1 MQRVHETDWKSA
13 PKVFGGLIFRP
24 EIGQIS
30 RPPKRRRTDFASGIS
45 LPAWDFGSDKAS
57 LHMWSRRCK
66 SDLSRGQLPC
76 PRGSLISRPGNGQ
89 LFCPFSGRETWPFSG
104 PEIWPFSGRETWPF
118 SGRKTWPFSGRET
131 WPFSGR
137 ETWPFSGR
145 KTSSVADRKLSVPR
159 TGNQAAP
166 RTGGLAFTKVSS
178 KRKGPRNVREPF
190 LCGPPAWNP
199 RGGGEGVC
207 HCD

>member
-118 SGRKTWPFSGRET
+118 SGR
-131 WPFSGR
+131 

-166 RTGGLAFTKVSS
+166 RTGGLAFTKNSS
-178 KRKGPRNVREPF
+178 KRKDPRNVRGPFWATSMEPKS
-190 LCGPPAWNP
+190 
-199 RGGGEGVC
+199 RGGRGVSL
-207 HCD
+207 